1 MNTTKKARHRDDPAE
16 TVLDGDPFEGDLS
29 ARLAK
34 APECGRLPGPTVL
47 LVAGLV
53 AVAGFI
59 GGVQA
64 HKTWGDRESAS
75 AGPASPGSGQNGRSQ
90 GGFPQG
96 SGPGN
101 GSSGGLT
108 SGTVTEVADG
118 VIRLKTSD
126 GRTVRVRTGGDTEI
140 TVSEKGSLKDLKSG
154 TSVVVRGET
163 AEDGTVTASSVTEGS
178 DTGGFGGMRPR
189 NGN

>member
-1 MNTTKKARHRDDPAE
+1 MNTTKKARHRNDPAE

-29 ARLAK
+29 ARLAD
-34 APECGRLPGPTVL
+34 APKHGRLPGPTVI
-47 LVAGLV
+47 LVAGLL

-59 GGVQA
+59 SGVQA
-64 HKTWGDRESAS
+64 HKTWGGQESAS
-75 AGPASPGSGQNGRSQ
+75 AGAAFPGPDQNGRSQ
-90 GGFPQG
+90 GGFPQR

-101 GSSGGLT
+101 GSFGGLT
-108 SGTVTEVADG
+108 SGTVTEVSAG
-118 VIRLKTSD
+118 VVHLKTSD
-126 GRTVRVRTGGDTEI
+126 GRTVQVKTGGDTEI
-140 TVSEKGSLKDLKSG
+140 TVSEKGSLKDLKPG
-154 TSVVVRGET
+154 TSVMVRGET